1 MIASTPAA
9 QVQASNSELRVIVT
23 VAKVPDYAVE
33 MEPYITLTKYNQVYA
48 ERTVIVPDANSFY
61 SELKFGKY
69 IVEDGE
75 SFNACVHII
84 PELNRFAL
92 GYNNEKKAP
101 EEVSIWLTGGNY
113 GGGSSSSNSSSS
125 SSSSSSSRICILA
138 TCPLS

>member
-1 MIASTPAA
+1 VAIVPA
-9 QVQASNSELRVIVT
+9 
-23 VAKVPDYAVE
+23 YAVKTE
-33 MEPYITLTKYNQVYA
+33 AYITLTKYNQVYA